1 MSDQSP
7 PLLRLDR
14 LERACLELAQAIA
27 NFTGA
32 LQAEFRRLESTV
44 APHSHPAEVSAS
56 PVTDQPV
63 APVSHDAPVGDF
75 LDVSSQTSGSHG
87 NKSRG
92 DPAPA
97 EPKAPP
103 AAFLSA
109 SRWTPERLEL
119 LRETYTSGVPLGDIE
134 LRLNALPSKI
144 AVSKNQIGAMAAT
157 KGWQRPPE
165 SRLKPPDSWTP
176 ERLAVAQPLYETGAP
191 MAQIIAAVNALPG
204 PPINPYRVTVFAGAH
219 RWTRGGPAEQ
229 SVSTTP
235 VPANATE
242 IIHWAGQRG
251 IMVGRGTL
259 PIDKINAKRADLG
272 MPPFAL
278 TPSLRG
284 AIA

>member
-1 MSDQSP
+1 V
-7 PLLRLDR
+7 LRLDR

-63 APVSHDAPVGDF
+63 APASHDAPVRGC
-75 LDVSSQTSGSHG
+75 LDASSQT
-87 NKSRG
+87 
-92 DPAPA
+92 APA

-176 ERLAVAQPLYETGAP
+176 ERLAVAQPLYESGAP

-204 PPINPYRVTVFAGAH
+204 PPINPYRVTVCAGAH

-284 AIA
+284 AVA